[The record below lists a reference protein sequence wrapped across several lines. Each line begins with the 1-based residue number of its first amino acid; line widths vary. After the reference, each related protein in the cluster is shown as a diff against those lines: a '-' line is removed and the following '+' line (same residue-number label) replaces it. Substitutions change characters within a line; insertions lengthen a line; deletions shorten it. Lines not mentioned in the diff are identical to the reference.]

1 MEQQKEYR
9 SIVKATALFG
19 GVQAFQVLLT
29 LVRTKVVA
37 LLLGVDGVGLL
48 GMFNNAISMVQSITG
63 LGINQGG
70 VKSLSS
76 AEDPRKAA
84 QIATLIRQMSLYAG
98 LLGAVVVLALSPWLS
113 QWSFGTRDF
122 TGAYMW
128 LACTILFG
136 TSQSTGCICRTS
148 YFTTYLLYMENGWRC
163 GCYYTLFHLWL
174 LCYTAVPRQ
183 TKSATFICSPGR

>member
-98 LLGAVVVLALSPWLS
+98 LLGAVVVLALPGYHNGVSEPGTLREHICGSPVPSYL
-113 QWSFGTRDF
+113 TR
-122 TGAYMW
+122 
-128 LACTILFG
+128 
-136 TSQSTGCICRTS
+136 
-148 YFTTYLLYMENGWRC
+148 
-163 GCYYTLFHLWL
+163 
-174 LCYTAVPRQ
+174 
-183 TKSATFICSPGR
+183 

>member
-63 LGINQGG
+63 DR
-70 VKSLSS
+70 KS
-76 AEDPRKAA
+76 
-84 QIATLIRQMSLYAG
+84 
-98 LLGAVVVLALSPWLS
+98 VV
-113 QWSFGTRDF
+113 
-122 TGAYMW
+122 
-128 LACTILFG
+128 
-136 TSQSTGCICRTS
+136 
-148 YFTTYLLYMENGWRC
+148 
-163 GCYYTLFHLWL
+163 
-174 LCYTAVPRQ
+174 
-183 TKSATFICSPGR
+183 

>member
-9 SIVKATALFG
+9 SIVKTTALFG

-48 GMFNNAISMVQSITG
+48 GLLNNTISMVQSITG

-70 VKSLSS
+70 VKSIS
-76 AEDPRKAA
+76 AAGNPQKAA
-84 QIATLIRQMSLYAG
+84 QTASLVRQMSLYAG
-98 LLGAVVVLALSPWLS
+98 LFGSAVILTLSPWLS
-113 QWSFGTRDF
+113 QWSFGNRDF

-128 LACTILFG
+128 LACTLLFDTLTKGELAIFQGFRRLRILAQANLIG
-136 TSQSTGCICRTS
+136 ASAGLLISLPI
-148 YFTTYLLYMENGWRC
+148 YTYGEQMAL
-163 GCYYTLFHLWL
+163 
-174 LCYTAVPRQ
+174 
-183 TKSATFICSPGR
+183 

>member
-128 LACTILFG
+128 LACTILFDTLTKG
-136 TSQSTGCICRTS
+136 ELAIFQGFRRLRILAQKEYLTGS
-148 YFTTYLLYMENGWRC
+148 DSG
-163 GCYYTLFHLWL
+163 
-174 LCYTAVPRQ
+174 
-183 TKSATFICSPGR
+183 

>member
-63 LGINQGG
+63 
-70 VKSLSS
+70 SS
-76 AEDPRKAA
+76 AEER
-84 QIATLIRQMSLYAG
+84 
-98 LLGAVVVLALSPWLS
+98 LLTP
-113 QWSFGTRDF
+113 
-122 TGAYMW
+122 
-128 LACTILFG
+128 
-136 TSQSTGCICRTS
+136 
-148 YFTTYLLYMENGWRC
+148 
-163 GCYYTLFHLWL
+163 
-174 LCYTAVPRQ
+174 P
-183 TKSATFICSPGR
+183 